1 MKIVTILL
9 LLLLLFFGVGFAT
22 GSGRPGDSGAVEV
35 APSPA
40 AEGYAHPEW
49 LVDPGSLQG
58 LAARPEVKVIA
69 LTTAAD
75 FAAGHVPG
83 AVQIDWPGL
92 EIVETSDQS
101 VATWRKSV
109 EATLTALGVSTGD
122 TVVIYD
128 GGTVYAPRLWWILDQ
143 LGHRDKRILNGG
155 YPAWTA
161 AGLPVET
168 GASTPRPA
176 ATPYVGMP
184 DERAIATLDEVKAHL
199 AAGDA
204 AFVDARAP
212 KEYAAGHIPGAA
224 NVQFTENAAA
234 TDPKRWKSAGELRAM
249 YADLGVTPERLVI
262 PYCSTGVR
270 SAATYFTLR
279 LIGYEDV
286 SLFTGSWK
294 EWSRHPELPVTT
306 GAAP

>member
-1 MKIVTILL
+1 MKIITILL
-9 LLLLLFFGVGFAT
+9 LLLLLFFGFGFAT
-22 GSGRPGDSGAVEV
+22 SSGRPGDSGAVEV

-58 LAARPEVKVIA
+58 LAAGPDVKVIA
-69 LTTAAD
+69 LTPARD
-75 FAAGHVPG
+75 F
-83 AVQIDWPGL
+83 
-92 EIVETSDQS
+92 
-101 VATWRKSV
+101 
-109 EATLTALGVSTGD
+109 
-122 TVVIYD
+122 
-128 GGTVYAPRLWWILDQ
+128 
-143 LGHRDKRILNGG
+143 
-155 YPAWTA
+155 
-161 AGLPVET
+161 
-168 GASTPRPA
+168 
-176 ATPYVGMP
+176 
-184 DERAIATLDEVKAHL
+184 
-199 AAGDA
+199 
-204 AFVDARAP
+204 
-212 KEYAAGHIPGAA
+212 AAGHIPGAT

-306 GAAP
+306 GERP